1 MEICPLLLQTPLDFI
16 EIMSARRREAK
27 NEENLTFN
35 SITKKKK
42 SKKLLVKRRKLKS
55 KFSRPV
61 RWKMKTANE
70 TKKKCL

>member
-16 EIMSARRREAK
+16 EIMSARRPEAK
-27 NEENLTFN
+27 NENLTFN